1 MPIKSMC
8 LEEIERLIETKIVAK
23 VMMHEKSF
31 HEKDISYNV
40 EDFDVVRRKIETQ
53 KHNLQ
58 SCLRELVEKK

>member
-8 LEEIERLIETKIVAK
+8 LDEIERLIETKIDGK
-23 VMMHEKSF
+23 VMTHEKSF
-31 HEKDISYNV
+31 HEKDISYDI
-40 EDFDVVRRKIETQ
+40 EDFDVIRRKIETQ